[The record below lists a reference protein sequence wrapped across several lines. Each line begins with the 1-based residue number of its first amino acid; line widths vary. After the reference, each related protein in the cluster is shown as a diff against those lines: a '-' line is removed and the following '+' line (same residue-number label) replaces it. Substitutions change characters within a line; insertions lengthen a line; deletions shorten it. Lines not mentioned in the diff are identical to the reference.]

1 LDRSDAVAL
10 LQLAAVLE
18 GVALVALLVAGLAGF
33 RVSRRQSAR
42 LAAIDFVRATFA
54 FRLAEG
60 DRLDELL
67 PQVVRALS
75 HAFAL
80 DAAEVWLVA
89 EDGLFL
95 TAAEP
100 ARNATLA
107 HVPPL
112 ERVLEGGAVLGM
124 AWVGA
129 WLPALLQVWP
139 GATVRVAPVVQAD
152 RLLGM
157 IVVARAHG
165 GWRLAAEAD
174 MTLEELA
181 REVGHAMHK
190 ATLDAALQESL
201 LQLQQQADDLS
212 ASRVR
217 IVVAA
222 DAERRRMERNLH
234 DGAQQYLVAL
244 GVKVRLLQRLLDR
257 DAAGAREICEELA
270 DDVERSIEALRTL
283 ARGIYPM
290 LLGRGGLGPAL
301 AEACRRADIRA
312 RLQLTSLP
320 RQSAEIEAAIYF
332 CCVEALQNA
341 ARHAGPRAEATV
353 HVWMEDASLNF
364 EVADDGVGFA
374 DGVASHGAGLTNMG
388 DRLGALGGS
397 LDVESA
403 PGAGTRVRGTVPVR
417 ASEERLQA

>member
-1 LDRSDAVAL
+1 VYRSDAVAL
-10 LQLAAVLE
+10 LQLVAVLE

-33 RVSRRQSAR
+33 RVSRRQAAR

-60 DRLDELL
+60 DPLEELL
-67 PQVVRALS
+67 PNLVRALS

-89 EDGLFL
+89 DDGLFL

-100 ARNATLA
+100 ARNATLRS
-107 HVPPL
+107 VPPID
-112 ERVLEGGAVLGM
+112 RVLQVGPVAGM
-124 AWVGA
+124 AWIGA
-129 WLPALLQVWP
+129 WLPGLLQVWP
-139 GATVRVAPVVQAD
+139 GTTVRVAPVVQAD
-152 RLLGM
+152 RLLGL
-157 IVVARAHG
+157 IAISRAHG
-165 GWRLAAEAD
+165 GWRLAGEAD

-181 REVGHAMHK
+181 RELGHAMHK

-201 LQLQQQADDLS
+201 RRLQQQADDLS

-222 DAERRRMERNLH
+222 DAERRRIERNLH

-257 DAAGAREICEELA
+257 DPAGAREICEELT

-301 AEACRRADIRA
+301 AEACRRADIRV
-312 RLQLTSLP
+312 RLQLPSLP
-320 RQSAEIEAAIYF
+320 RQSAEIEAAVYF

-341 ARHAGPRAEATV
+341 ARHAGPLAEATV
-353 HVWMEDASLNF
+353 RVWLEDGALRF
-364 EVADDGVGFA
+364 EVADDGVGFV
-374 DGVASHGAGLTNMG
+374 DGVASGAGLTNMS

-397 LDVESA
+397 LEVESA
-403 PGAGTRVRGTVPVR
+403 PGAGTHVRGTVPVR
-417 ASEERLQA
+417 ATEERLQA